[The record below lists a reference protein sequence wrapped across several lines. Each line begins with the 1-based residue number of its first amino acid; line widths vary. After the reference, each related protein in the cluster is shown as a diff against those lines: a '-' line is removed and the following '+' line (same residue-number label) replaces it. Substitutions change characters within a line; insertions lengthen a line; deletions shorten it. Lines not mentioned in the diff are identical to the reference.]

1 GDLMAGRLM
10 VRLTT
15 QCNSGCA
22 HCTIADIAHLP
33 ERSAEEV
40 WAEIQAGRQRG
51 CDELVF
57 MRGEATLRREL
68 LKLVRRSRDI
78 GYGHIQIQTNARML
92 AYPEYVDKLTGA
104 GVTFWEVSF
113 FGHNAGLHDL
123 IDDTE
128 GAFDQ
133 ALAGLQNL
141 VAAGCP
147 LMVTVPVIRR
157 NHTALPDIV
166 RFLHGQGVSRVQLNF
181 SRPVKV
187 GPQWQTEVL
196 VSLDECS
203 GFIREALREARALGI
218 TGETE
223 AVPLCHLDPE
233 DAFGADM
240 VEDFSRHQV
249 VDVHRV
255 ESDLTDHRETM
266 RPRAEPCTTCSVA
279 DRCPR
284 TWSAYQE
291 LYGTWELRPLSAP

>member
-1 GDLMAGRLM
+1 MGGRLM

-40 WAEIQAGRQRG
+40 WAEIQAGHQRG

-57 MRGEATLRREL
+57 MRGEVTLRREL
-68 LKLVRRSRDI
+68 VKLVRRSRDI
-78 GYGHIQIQTNARML
+78 GYSHIQIQTNARML
-92 AYPEYVDKLTGA
+92 SYPEYVEKLTEA

-113 FGHNAGLHDL
+113 FGHTAGLHDL
-123 IDDTE
+123 IDGTE
-128 GAFDQ
+128 EAFDQ
-133 ALAGLQNL
+133 ALAGIRNL
-141 VAAGCP
+141 VSTRAP

-157 NHTALPDIV
+157 NHTALTHIV
-166 RFLHGQGVSRVQLNF
+166 RFLHGEGVTRIQLNF

-187 GPQWQTEVL
+187 GPQWNTEVL

-203 GFIREALREARALGI
+203 GFIREALREARRLGI
-218 TGETE
+218 SGETE

-266 RPRAEPCTTCSVA
+266 RPRAEPCARCAVA

-284 TWSAYQE
+284 TWAAYQQ
-291 LYGTWELRPLSAP
+291 LYGTWELRPFSTN